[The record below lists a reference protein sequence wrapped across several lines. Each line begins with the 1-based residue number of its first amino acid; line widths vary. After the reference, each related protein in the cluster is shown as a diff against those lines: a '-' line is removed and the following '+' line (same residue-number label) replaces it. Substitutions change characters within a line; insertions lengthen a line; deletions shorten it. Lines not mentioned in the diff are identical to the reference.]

1 MRVRDPIDS
10 RRLSSA
16 GRGARALHCPCSL
29 ARPVSA
35 IIASVLQSG
44 HNVWSFARYVEKP
57 TDSVCRGRDY
67 LDRDPARGE
76 IFKMSAI
83 SGSARSKY
91 AGLMPIGP
99 LGEFVRPFRLKP
111 KRFLITFCT
120 GVSAISLWQSYGDAA
135 RETIAHSYPQHG
147 WLAQRHALAA
157 QNPRSPDMLG
167 HATPAVHPTE
177 QLIATS
183 FDLDAG
189 RQDVDEIATTIA
201 TGQMARSG
209 DKTVTSIA
217 TDQEQMTRSI
227 NETVTRIAQLLSAKG
242 TGITVESRA
251 DATSLPPTV
260 RLNIKPAEAK
270 SPKKQPSVSS
280 AHDPS
285 CLPSALAVLQNRPGG
300 LPSWTLRA
308 PGHEGTKCWH
318 AAARPGGSDHRPK
331 ASDYRTVANE
341 LFPASVPH
349 PPQWWTAGLP

>member
-1 MRVRDPIDS
+1 
-10 RRLSSA
+10 
-16 GRGARALHCPCSL
+16 
-29 ARPVSA
+29 
-35 IIASVLQSG
+35 
-44 HNVWSFARYVEKP
+44 
-57 TDSVCRGRDY
+57 
-67 LDRDPARGE
+67 
-76 IFKMSAI
+76 
-83 SGSARSKY
+83 GSARSKY
-91 AGLMPIGP
+91 ASLMPIGP

-120 GVSAISLWQSYGDAA
+120 GVAAISLWQSYGDAA

-147 WLAQRHALAA
+147 WLAHRPALAA
-157 QNPRSPDMLG
+157 QNPRSPDMLA

-189 RQDVDEIATTIA
+189 RQNVDKIATAIA
-201 TGQMARSG
+201 TGQMARSI
-209 DKTVTSIA
+209 D
-217 TDQEQMTRSI
+217 
-227 NETVTRIAQLLSAKG
+227 ETVTRIAQLLSAKG

-251 DATSLPPTV
+251 GATSLPPTV

-270 SPKKQPSVSS
+270 SPKKQPSVAS

-285 CLPSALAVLQNRPGG
+285 CLSSALAVLQNHPGD

-331 ASDYRTVANE
+331 ASDYRKVANA
-341 LFPASVPH
+341 LF
-349 PPQWWTAGLP
+349 